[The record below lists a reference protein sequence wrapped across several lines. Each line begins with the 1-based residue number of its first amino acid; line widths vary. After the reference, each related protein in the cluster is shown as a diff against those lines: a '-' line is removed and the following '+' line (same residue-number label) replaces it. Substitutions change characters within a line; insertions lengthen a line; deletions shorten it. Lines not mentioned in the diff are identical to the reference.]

1 MDDAQAAL
9 TSPGLRQA
17 EHGERRLSPALGWGG
32 QMPPNLGCSADNLK
46 EEAELVEEEE
56 KVQQAGHQPESSER
70 KG

>member
-1 MDDAQAAL
+1 
-9 TSPGLRQA
+9 
-17 EHGERRLSPALGWGG
+17 
-32 QMPPNLGCSADNLK
+32 MPPNLGCSADNLK